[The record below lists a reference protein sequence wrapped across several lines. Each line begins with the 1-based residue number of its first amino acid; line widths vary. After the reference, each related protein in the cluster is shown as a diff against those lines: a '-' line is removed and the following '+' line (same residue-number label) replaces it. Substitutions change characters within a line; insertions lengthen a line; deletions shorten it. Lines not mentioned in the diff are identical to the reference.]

1 MMEVKIQ
8 SSTVRQSGDEHVVEM
23 LIADHPDIAK
33 AKHAYLVRA
42 PVAVQRSR
50 PMAEAEL
57 VALQNA
63 RRAIEHEIN
72 AIKLLQGL
80 PSE

>member
-1 MMEVKIQ
+1 MQVKIQ
-8 SSTVRQSGDEHVVEM
+8 SSTVTQSGDEHLVEV
-23 LIADHPDIAK
+23 LIADDPDIAK
-33 AKHAYLVRA
+33 AKHAFLVRA

-50 PMAEAEL
+50 PLAEAEL
-57 VALQNA
+57 IALQNA

-80 PSE
+80 PTE